1 MIATPSVFAAP
12 HFGAQQRPP
21 TGIGTSRACSIF
33 VQGCRS
39 SPFRGER
46 AALNQKTILITGG
59 TGFIGKRL
67 GLALKSDY
75 RIILAGRNNK
85 LAKQA
90 QDCTGCDALPLDVTN
105 IESLRDIVVTARPNV
120 IIHAAAT
127 KFVDNA
133 ERQPMECIDVN
144 VLGSQNVAR
153 VAMER
158 GVETVIGISTD
169 KASPPVRNTYGM
181 SKALMERIFCSCNGM
196 TGTRFVCVRFGNVA
210 WSSGSVFPLW
220 RSMQE
225 RTGVIGTT
233 GPEMRRYFFTVDES
247 VQLVLEAL
255 KNADRFQGKVLSR
268 KMKAA
273 QIEDILR
280 VWVGHKGGNWER
292 VPGRP
297 GERDDEFLVG
307 DIEIPYATELE
318 LDGVTHYLLSF
329 NEKAE
334 KPVSYGLSSANT
346 DRLTDAEI
354 LNLISN
360 RPLEEV

>member
-1 MIATPSVFAAP
+1 MESV
-12 HFGAQQRPP
+12 
-21 TGIGTSRACSIF
+21 
-33 VQGCRS
+33 
-39 SPFRGER
+39 
-46 AALNQKTILITGG
+46 LNDKTILITGG
-59 TGFIGKRL
+59 TGFLGKRL

-90 QDCTGCDALPLDVTN
+90 QDCTGCEAVPLDVTN
-105 IESLRDIVVTARPNV
+105 IESVRDIVVAERPNI

-133 ERQPMECIDVN
+133 EHQPMECVDVN

-158 GVETVIGISTD
+158 GVETVIGVSTD

-181 SKALMERIFCSCNGM
+181 SKALMERIFCSCNRR
-196 TGTRFVCVRFGNVA
+196 TDTKFVCVRFGNVV
-210 WSSGSVFPLW
+210 WSTGSVFPLW
-220 RSMQE
+220 RSMHE
-225 RTGVIGTT
+225 KTGVIGTT
-233 GPEMRRYFFTVDES
+233 GPEMRRMFFTVDES

-280 VWVGHKGGNWER
+280 VWCRHKGGSWEK

-297 GERDDEFLVG
+297 GERDDEFLIG
-307 DIEIPYATELE
+307 DIEIPYTSELE

-346 DRLTDAEI
+346 DRLTDPEI

-360 RPLEEV
+360 PPLEEV

>member
-1 MIATPSVFAAP
+1 M
-12 HFGAQQRPP
+12 
-21 TGIGTSRACSIF
+21 
-33 VQGCRS
+33 
-39 SPFRGER
+39 
-46 AALNQKTILITGG
+46 NQKTILITGG
-59 TGFIGKRL
+59 TGFLGKRL
-67 GLALKSDY
+67 GLALKSEY
-75 RIILAGRNNK
+75 RVILAGRNNK
-85 LAKQA
+85 LARQA
-90 QDCTGCDALPLDVTN
+90 QDYTGCDASPVDVTN
-105 IESLRDIVVTARPNV
+105 IESVRDLVVTARPDI

-181 SKALMERIFCSCNGM
+181 SKALMERIFCSCDGM
-196 TGTRFVCVRFGNVA
+196 TDTRFMCVRFGNVV
-210 WSSGSVFPLW
+210 WSTASVFPLW
-220 RSMQE
+220 RGMQE

-233 GPEMRRYFFTVDES
+233 GPEMRRFFFTVGDS

-255 KNADRFQGKVLSR
+255 KNAYRFHGKVLCR

-280 VWVGHKGGNWER
+280 VWVTHKGGSWER
-292 VPGRP
+292 VAGRP
-297 GERDDEFLVG
+297 GERDDEFLIG
-307 DIEIPYATELE
+307 EIEVPYTRELE

-329 NEKAE
+329 NEKPE

-354 LNLISN
+354 LELIDN
-360 RPLEEV
+360 PPLEEVGNVWHASATHS